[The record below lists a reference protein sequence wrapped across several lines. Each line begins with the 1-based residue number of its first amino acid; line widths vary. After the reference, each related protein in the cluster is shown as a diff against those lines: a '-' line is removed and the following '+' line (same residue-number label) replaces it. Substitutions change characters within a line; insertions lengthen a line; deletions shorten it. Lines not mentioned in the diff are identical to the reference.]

1 MCLFAIQPMQVM
13 GIERFCRSV
22 VGINLR
28 KLNWRRLSD
37 LVLSLGTQVPTVRS
51 PHFLKDTLC
60 LLSRLLVIKQ

>member
-1 MCLFAIQPMQVM
+1 MCLFAIQPMQVMVM

-37 LVLSLGTQVPTVRS
+37 LVPVVRYPSTYGTLSSLFKGYAMST
-51 PHFLKDTLC
+51 
-60 LLSRLLVIKQ
+60 